1 MPAIRYLDTIT
12 QKGRRTEHFYPHSTP
27 SQSSVSTDSL
37 LPTLDLGDP
46 PYFDN
51 NATLQMKRRLAAI
64 LCTPDQLTI
73 TRNQQKEFYRILRR
87 PAHAPLNYWLDDF
100 ERSRDQGKIMQ
111 EVLDELEHQ
120 TTKLRNDIQHHK
132 KRAAKSMQ
140 AAFTLGRASHVLGK
154 FILDD
159 ALFPP
164 ERKDAI
170 YDEGDLLPVYM
181 HGKGTREDPCYF
193 DEELPSD
200 NDDDDDEEMK
210 DNKIDEENKENIPD
224 NEPPRASASNKDA
237 QTLPAQEEKEYS
249 WTSDSDKRRV
259 AIMNH
264 IWSYEGKDHKIFDC
278 PHYTCGECGK
288 QAPGHG
294 MVECENYFCKR
305 CQEPAPGH
313 NWWSCGEEGSD
324 KQGPESGIA

>member
-1 MPAIRYLDTIT
+1 
-12 QKGRRTEHFYPHSTP
+12 
-27 SQSSVSTDSL
+27 
-37 LPTLDLGDP
+37 
-46 PYFDN
+46 
-51 NATLQMKRRLAAI
+51 
-64 LCTPDQLTI
+64 
-73 TRNQQKEFYRILRR
+73 
-87 PAHAPLNYWLDDF
+87 
-100 ERSRDQGKIMQ
+100 MQ

-120 TTKLRNDIQHHK
+120 TTKLRNNIQHHK

-154 FILDD
+154 FIMDD

-164 ERKDAI
+164 ERKDAVF
-170 YDEGDLLPVYM
+170 DEGDLLPVYM

-200 NDDDDDEEMK
+200 DDDDDDDKEMK
-210 DNKIDEENKENIPD
+210 DNKVDEENKENIPD
-224 NEPPRASASNKDA
+224 SEPPRASASNKDV
-237 QTLPAQEEKEYS
+237 QTLPTQEEEEYS

-264 IWSYEGKDHKIFDC
+264 IWSCEGEDHKIFDC
-278 PHYTCGECGK
+278 PHYTCSECGK
-288 QAPGHG
+288 QAPGHE